1 MQKLGYIPE
10 AYNDMIFAV
19 ICEELGIVG
28 AVMVMGAFLVL
39 LWRIVMISC
48 NAPDIF
54 GSMVCAGSMIH
65 IAIQVLFN
73 IAVVTNTIPSTG
85 VPLPLISYGG
95 TACANMMLELG
106 LVLGVSRQI
115 KLK

>member
-1 MQKLGYIPE
+1 MHRIFSE
-10 AYNDMIFAV
+10 A
-19 ICEELGIVG
+19 
-28 AVMVMGAFLVL
+28 
-39 LWRIVMISC
+39 WS
-48 NAPDIF
+48 
-54 GSMVCAGSMIH
+54 

-85 VPLPLISYGG
+85 VPLPLLSYGG
-95 TACANMMLELG
+95 TACAIMMLELG